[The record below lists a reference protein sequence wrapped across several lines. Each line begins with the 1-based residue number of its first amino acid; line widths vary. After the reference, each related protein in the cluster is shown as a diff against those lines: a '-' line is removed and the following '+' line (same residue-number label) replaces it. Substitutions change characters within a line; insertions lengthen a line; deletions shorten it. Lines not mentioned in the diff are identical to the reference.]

1 MIRVEEL
8 RIVDEAGRAVL
19 DRVSLDIAP
28 GERVAVV
35 GESGS
40 GKTTLA
46 LALLGEINPGLRVA
60 GGRVVVDGQ
69 DVLGL
74 TVGALRSYRRR
85 TVAYLP
91 QDPASA
97 LTPTLR
103 VRRQLAELATDR
115 SDEALVRRLAGVGL
129 PEDPALLRRYPH
141 QFSGGQQ
148 QRLALARISAGDP
161 AVLVVD
167 EPTTGLDAIAR
178 NLVLERVDELVTR
191 RGSSLLLVTH
201 DLSAAGLVADR
212 LVVLRGGVVREE
224 GPLAQV
230 LRQPED
236 PYTRELIS
244 AVPTLADL
252 RLRGL
257 TIPVQRTA
265 GTAGTSAKD
274 EKAPDTGQDGK
285 GGQAPAAEP
294 LLRVDGLRAAHRQ
307 GGRRRTVVEGVSF
320 DLAAGECLALLG
332 VSGSGKTTVAR
343 CVSGTHK
350 PAAGTIRLEG
360 QPLAPGIR
368 ERTIGER
375 RRIQVIPQ
383 HSAGS
388 LNPRRTVGAAV
399 TRPLRLLRGMTRAE
413 AAAELARLLDLVEL
427 PPQVADH
434 YPRQLSGGQCQRVTI
449 ARALAADPSVL
460 ICDEMT
466 SSLDTRVQARVL
478 DLVTRLRHELGL
490 AVIVITHDLGVLARV
505 ADRVLAL
512 HEGAVCEEGPVGRVL
527 GAPQHPWT
535 RSLVEASAA
544 GEALSSSR

>member
-1 MIRVEEL
+1 MH
-8 RIVDEAGRAVL
+8 IVDEAGRAVL

-60 GGRVVVDGQ
+60 GGRVVVDDQ

-85 TVAYLP
+85 AVAYLP

-257 TIPVQRTA
+257 KIPAQR
-265 GTAGTSAKD
+265 TAGTSAKD
-274 EKAPDTGQDGK
+274 EKAGNTGQDRQDGK
-285 GGQAPAAEP
+285 GGRAPAAEP

-307 GGRRRTVVEGVSF
+307 GGRSRTVVEGVSF

-413 AAAELARLLDLVEL
+413 AAAELTRLLDLVEL

-466 SSLDTRVQARVL
+466 SSLDTRVQATVL